1 MKKVAIRTPD
11 IRLAQFLKW
20 SGLAD
25 TGGQARDLVSRGL
38 VQVNGQTELH
48 SGRRLVPGD
57 RVGVGT
63 AESVVL
69 VPADGE
75 A

>member
-1 MKKVAIRTPD
+1 MKKVAIRTSD

-20 SGLAD
+20 SGFAD

-48 SGRRLVPGD
+48 SGRCLVPGD
-57 RVGVGT
+57 SVAVDS
-63 AESVVL
+63 AEPVVL